1 MSERALV
8 KAIFDTTLRGTAGNT
23 AAHRDALWTA
33 ATTLMA
39 DVLRSHH
46 PYTRE
51 VMLRGLEKEMR
62 AATKHLSQCI
72 ANEEAREAE
81 SRAIRSPAE
90 LPPWEPVED
99 CTQWQCAVE
108 LDAPSKPAYPLLP
121 INARYERPT
130 AINSPYP
137 VPR

>member
-1 MSERALV
+1 MLSERALV
-8 KAIFDTTLRGTAGNT
+8 EAIFNTALRGTAGDT
-23 AAHRDALWTA
+23 AARREGLWTA

-39 DVLRSHH
+39 DVLLSYD
-46 PYTRE
+46 PFNRE
-51 VMLRGLEKEMR
+51 RLLRGLEKEMR
-62 AATKHLSQCI
+62 AATKHLAQCI
-72 ANEEAREAE
+72 AEEEERAEA
-81 SRAIRSPAE
+81 
-90 LPPWEPVED
+90 PPWDPVED

-137 VPR
+137 VSS

>member
-8 KAIFDTTLRGTAGNT
+8 ESIFNTALRGTAGET
-23 AAHRDALWTA
+23 AARRDGLWTA

-62 AATKHLSQCI
+62 AATKHLAQCI
-72 ANEEAREAE
+72 AEEEE
-81 SRAIRSPAE
+81 RAKA
-90 LPPWEPVED
+90 LPWDPVED

-108 LDAPSKPAYPLLP
+108 LDAPSKPVYPLLP
-121 INARYERPT
+121 GNARYEGPT

-137 VPR
+137 VAR